1 MHEMTI
7 AQNIIRIV
15 EESRG
20 KEAFEKVHCVRIEIG
35 ALAAVDSAALQFSF
49 EAAIEHTPLQGAVLD
64 ICHIEGVALCGQC
77 NQQVKIQQYY
87 DACPLCGSYQ
97 LELLQGA
104 EMSVKNIEV
113 E

>member
-20 KEAFEKVHCVRIEIG
+20 KEAFEKVHSISIEIG

-49 EAAIEHTPLQGAVLD
+49 EAAIEHTPLQGARLV
-64 ICHIEGVALCGQC
+64 IFNIEGIALCSEC
-77 NQQVKIQQYY
+77 NQQVRIQQYY
-87 DACPLCGSYQ
+87 DACPLCGCYQ

-104 EMSVKNIEV
+104 EMRVKNIEV
-113 E
+113 G